1 MSAITVHPVGENVHV
16 PEWRGLYLT
25 ALFETDRTRLPGRI
39 YRAQRA
45 LLRRE
50 RELFVEGSQAERV
63 AVTGALHGL
72 HALRR
77 CLGI

>member
-1 MSAITVHPVGENVHV
+1 MSAITVHPVGDKMDL
-16 PEWRGLYLT
+16 PEWRSLYLT

-39 YRAQRA
+39 YRAERA
-45 LLRRE
+45 LTRRE
-50 RELFVEGSQAERV
+50 RELFVSGSAAEKT
-63 AVTGALHGL
+63 AVSGALHAL

>member
-1 MSAITVHPVGENVHV
+1 MSAITIHPVGENVQV
-16 PEWRGLYLT
+16 PEWRSLYLT
-25 ALFETDRTRLPGRI
+25 ALFETDRSRLPGRI

-72 HALRR
+72 NALRR